1 MAALGLVII
10 LSMCAAI
17 LLAFGPYWAVG
28 SLFILMLSLNRF
40 FLPSRFSMD
49 ACGITAQF
57 PLRRKH
63 LRWRDVRRFLH
74 DRHGGY
80 LSTRSRASR
89 LDAFSGMHLM
99 FGSQREEVMQRIR
112 TGMTAASQQE
122 PQEAS
127 TRAAPAPN
135 GGPA

>member
-1 MAALGLVII
+1 
-10 LSMCAAI
+10 
-17 LLAFGPYWAVG
+17 
-28 SLFILMLSLNRF
+28 MLSLNRF
-40 FLPSRFSMD
+40 FLPSRFSID
-49 ACGITAQF
+49 AHGITAQF

-74 DRHGGY
+74 DQHGGY

-99 FGSQREEVMQRIR
+99 FGQQREEVMQRIR
-112 TGMTAASQQE
+112 AGMAAASQLVESQD
-122 PQEAS
+122 A
-127 TRAAPAPN
+127 AAPATAPN